1 MARIL
6 DGKKLAQQ
14 LLEEL
19 AGTRARLSRK
29 PGLATILVGAR
40 PDSAKYV
47 AAKHTAC
54 QKVGIDTSKSV
65 VLPSVHH
72 LEQAIRTL
80 NADDSVD
87 GILLQLPLPD
97 QKDQERFISLIS
109 HEKDV
114 DGFHPYNMGML
125 CRYGEAKRQGTE
137 LHFCPPCTPA
147 GIMTMLNRYKVDLAG
162 KHAVVLGRSNV
173 VGLPMSLML
182 THANATVTVVHSRT
196 ANIVEECRRAD
207 VLVAAIG
214 KPNIVKGDWI
224 KPGATVID
232 VGINFVNGKMTGDVD
247 FNEAKNVAGLI
258 TPVPG
263 GVGPMTVA
271 TLIQN
276 TIKNAEERDRRKAAA
291 RA

>member
-19 AGTRARLSRK
+19 VSKPRARA

-40 PDSAKYV
+40 PDSTKYV

-54 QKVGIDTSKSV
+54 KKVGIDTSKSV
-65 VLPSVHH
+65 VLASTRQ
-72 LEQAIRTL
+72 LEQTIKTL

-97 QKDQERFISLIS
+97 QTDQEKYISLIS

-125 CRYGEAKRQGTE
+125 CRYGDAHRHGADT
-137 LHFCPPCTPA
+137 HFCPPCTPA
-147 GIMTMLNRYKVDLAG
+147 GIMTMLHRYDVNLTG
-162 KHAVVLGRSNV
+162 MHAVVLGRSNV
-173 VGLPMSLML
+173 VGLPMALML
-182 THANATVTVVHSRT
+182 THANATVTVLHSKSK
-196 ANIVEECRRAD
+196 NIVEECRRAD
-207 VLVAAIG
+207 LVVAAIG
-214 KPNIVKGDWI
+214 KPNFVKGSWI
-224 KPGATVID
+224 KPGAVVID

-247 FNEAKNVAGLI
+247 FNEAKEVASLI

-271 TLIQN
+271 TLIQS
-276 TIKNAEERDRRKAAA
+276 TIKNADARDKRKNV
-291 RA
+291 RV